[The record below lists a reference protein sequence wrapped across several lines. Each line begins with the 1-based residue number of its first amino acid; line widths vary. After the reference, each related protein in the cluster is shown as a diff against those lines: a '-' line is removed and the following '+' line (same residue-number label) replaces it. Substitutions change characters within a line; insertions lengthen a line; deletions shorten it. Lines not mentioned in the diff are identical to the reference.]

1 MIKLLRHAVLTGTIL
16 LAGAVSSFAQ
26 ESPIPKPFN
35 QRPAILENV
44 GIDEKLGKKIDL
56 SLPFKNEKGESVTL
70 GQYFTGKKPVIIS
83 PVYFECP
90 RLCNFHLNGLVDAL
104 KGVDWNAGDKYEVL
118 AVSFDSNEKPEV
130 ASLKKDNYMKVY
142 DRVGSE
148 KGFHFLTGGED
159 SVQMLMSEVGFKFRW
174 NEEMKEW
181 AHASAAILV
190 SPDGTI
196 TRYLPGIVFEPKD
209 VRMAIVEAGKGQ
221 IGTFVD
227 QLVLYCFHYD
237 PREGRFT
244 ILASNVMKLGGGAM
258 TLALGLWLLPFWLRN
273 RRRRGEPEARS

>member
-16 LAGAVSSFAQ
+16 LAGTVSSFAQ

-118 AVSFDSNEKPEV
+118 AISFDSNEKPDV
-130 ASLKKDNYMKVY
+130 ASLKKDSYMKVY